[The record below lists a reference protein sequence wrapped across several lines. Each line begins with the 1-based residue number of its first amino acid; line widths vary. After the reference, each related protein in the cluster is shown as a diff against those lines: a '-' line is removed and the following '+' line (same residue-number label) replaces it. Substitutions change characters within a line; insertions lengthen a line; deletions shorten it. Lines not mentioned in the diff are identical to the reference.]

1 MIIIEREMKVT
12 ESTTTHNDCW
22 CQASF
27 NSNGNIT
34 LRNYDNCDKE
44 KDEIIILS
52 QQETRAIF
60 NLIKE
65 LKRHDMLPF

>member
-1 MIIIEREMKVT
+1 MKIIKRELKST
-12 ESTTTHNDCW
+12 ESTTEIDYYS
-22 CQASF
+22 QASF

-34 LRNYDNCDKE
+34 LRNYTTDKD

-52 QQETRAIF
+52 NEETRAIF

-65 LKRHDMLPF
+65 LKKHDMLPF